1 MLLRALI
8 WLILTAGFAYS
19 QTDDVL
25 FPVRV
30 GELYGYINNR
40 GQMVIK
46 PQFDT
51 AEKFHDGLA
60 LVAQGGSRVSIGTG
74 Y

>member
-1 MLLRALI
+1 MLLRVFI
-8 WLILTAGFAYS
+8 GLILCASVSYAQADS
-19 QTDDVL
+19 VL
-25 FPVRV
+25 FPARV
-30 GELYGYINNR
+30 GEQYGYINSQ

-60 LVAQGGSRVSIGTG
+60 LVAQGGAG
-74 Y
+74 